1 MIQDENSKVYQSELN
16 SEFTVHILYNGHPDY
31 AVIKEGLDEIKS
43 VGALWVG
50 TKDIYI
56 DGESVTDNNVDEDQI
71 LALEAHEIAHSLL
84 GHKAGMDDQSE
95 IEANLFG
102 IAMLDMDGYERAA
115 EYLKDKLLVDSG
127 IAYEDFETEFSQD
140 FEITEEELAKW
151 DSIIKDDIFEPK
163 EEFNK

>member
-84 GHKAGMDDQSE
+84 GHKAGMDAQSE

-102 IAMLDMDGYERAA
+102 IAMLDMDGYERAS

-151 DSIIKDDIFEPK
+151 DSILKDDIFEPK

>member
-31 AVIKEGLDEIKS
+31 AVIKESLDEIKS

-56 DGESVTDNNVDEDQI
+56 DGESVIDNNVDEDQK
-71 LALEAHEIAHSLL
+71 LALEAHEIAQSLL
-84 GHKAGMDDQSE
+84 GHKAGFDEQSE

-102 IAMLDMDGYERAA
+102 IALLDMDGHERAA
-115 EYLKDKLLVDSG
+115 EYLKEKLIVDSG
-127 IAYEDFETEFSQD
+127 IAYEDFETEFSD
-140 FEITEEELAKW
+140 EFEISEEELDRWMNLPAG
-151 DSIIKDDIFEPK
+151 DSNI
-163 EEFNK
+163 EE

>member
-84 GHKAGMDDQSE
+84 GHKAGIDVQSE

-102 IAMLDMDGYERAA
+102 IALLEMDGYDRAA
-115 EYLKDKLLVDSG
+115 EYLKDKLIVDSG
-127 IAYEDFETEFSQD
+127 IAYEDFETEFNQD
-140 FEITEEELAKW
+140 FEVTDKELARW
-151 DSIIKDDIFEPK
+151 ESALTGNQGEL
-163 EEFNK
+163 